1 MKKVSLL
8 LAAIVATVAFTG
20 CTTLNQNVPSSP
32 IQVASP
38 SALVPDIQVGEK
50 ISGTAS
56 VQKIL
61 FWQVG
66 KKEFADGVTYA
77 VSNMPQLP
85 MMSIVDQAKAT
96 AALNAVTDSGADVIV
111 APRYEVRSVGFPML
125 YKEIS
130 ATVTGYKGT
139 IKGFHQVKDEHLF
152 D

>member
-1 MKKVSLL
+1 MKKIIVL
-8 LAAIVATVAFTG
+8 LAALAVSVTFTG
-20 CTTLNQNVPSSP
+20 CTTLNQNVPSAP
-32 IQVASP
+32 INVASP
-38 SALVPDIQVGEK
+38 SALVPEIQVGGK

-77 VSNMPQLP
+77 VSNVPQLP
-85 MMSIVDQAKAT
+85 VMSIVDQAKAT

-111 APRYEVRSVGFPML
+111 APRYEVRSVGFPLL
-125 YKEIS
+125 YKEVS

-139 IKGFHQVKDEHLF
+139 INGFHQVKDEHLF
-152 D
+152 N